1 MLLHVSLSVTDL
13 VSGRDESMDDSQLVK
28 ETGNADGETTEEER
42 QLLSKRCDK
51 SVASGDIADFGELVP
66 TFRRWGT
73 VIYTF
78 LKLDFGAK

>member
-1 MLLHVSLSVTDL
+1 
-13 VSGRDESMDDSQLVK
+13 MDDSQLVK

-66 TFRRWGT
+66 TFRR
-73 VIYTF
+73 
-78 LKLDFGAK
+78 